1 MIQRKHNFHFLL
13 VIHLHSVPLSLKNMK
28 TSMVQKEQKG
38 FREFMIVQISKTPNM
53 IWAQLGGSSDFG
65 WAHVR
70 VCGQLLRRLWAG
82 WSKRASARTVYL
94 CSMCLLILRQA
105 SRSLLTCQ
113 PTRQGSR
120 RAEWKLARAVEAW
133 TWNLHCLTSTIFCS
147 PKQVDECILAYFSA
161 AGRQFE
167 PRALLRA

>member
-1 MIQRKHNFHFLL
+1 MPGLVSAIENVKVKETLVPISFAVYLPKHLKVSGFQQQPFLL
-13 VIHLHSVPLSLKNMK
+13 LTILWVSNL
-28 TSMVQKEQKG
+28 
-38 FREFMIVQISKTPNM
+38 